1 MGITSGRLPR
11 HNARTLRVLDDIS
24 SNRTMDYPSILH
36 ERRRDLAT
44 QLSDPVLLWA
54 GEAPMRNF
62 AANRYPFRA
71 SSSFL
76 YFAGQAIE
84 GAVIG
89 LIEGDLELFYDEPPA
104 SAALWL
110 GELPSRAVLA
120 AQIGAAAHFPLSQL
134 PERFPHG
141 ATVAALD
148 PATRQKQGACLGRPI
163 LPLPDCPDCDR
174 ALAQA
179 IITLRLCHDE
189 WAIAELQQA
198 AQIAMEAHLIGL
210 QTIPYAEKEA
220 EVRGAMEAIVT
231 AAGMATPYP
240 SIVTTHGEILHADTS
255 PHPLNPGDLLLI
267 DLGAETP
274 QGWAA
279 DITRT
284 LPVTGRFSERQRA
297 IYEIVLAAHDACIDA
312 IAPGVEF
319 SDIHR
324 LALDT
329 MTAGLLDLGVLQ
341 GTGEKVDTLDVTAL
355 FFPHGVGHLVG
366 LDVHDLEEFGDW
378 AGYGSGRTRCDRPSW
393 RYLRLDRPLQ
403 AGMVVTIEPGFYQ
416 IPALLNAATAQQ
428 KALIN
433 WDRLAEFA
441 DVRGIRIED
450 EVWVTD
456 TGATVLTAGLPT
468 RIDAIE
474 ARMAAV

>member
-1 MGITSGRLPR
+1 
-11 HNARTLRVLDDIS
+11 
-24 SNRTMDYPSILH
+24 MDYHSILH

-76 YFAGQAIE
+76 YFAGQPIE

-89 LIEGDLELFYDEPPA
+89 LIEGDLELFYDEPPP
-104 SAALWL
+104 SAVMWM
-110 GELPSRAVLA
+110 GDLPSRAALA
-120 AQIGAAAHFPLSQL
+120 EQMGAAAHFPLAQL

-148 PATRQKQGACLGRPI
+148 PVTRQKQTACLARPMVS
-163 LPLPDCPDCDR
+163 LEDAPDCDR

-179 IITLRLCHDE
+179 IISLRLCHDE
-189 WAIAELQQA
+189 YAIAALQQA
-198 AQIAMEAHLIGL
+198 AQITMEAHLIGL

-220 EVRGAMEAIVT
+220 EVRGAMEAVIT
-231 AAGMATPYP
+231 AAGMTCAYP

-279 DITRT
+279 DMTRT
-284 LPVTGRFSERQRA
+284 LPITGRFSDSQRA
-297 IYEIVLAAHDACIDA
+297 IYEIVLAAHDGCIAA
-312 IAPGVEF
+312 IQPAVEF
-319 SDIHR
+319 SEIHR
-324 LALDT
+324 IALDT
-329 MTAGLLDLGVLQ
+329 MTAGLLDLGILR
-341 GTGEKVDTLDVTAL
+341 GTGKELEELDVTAL

-378 AGYGSGRTRCDRPSW
+378 AGYAPGRKRRDRPSW

-433 WDRLAEFA
+433 WERLADFA

-456 TGATVLTAGLPT
+456 TGSTVLTAGLPT